1 MKRSILAFALMFCL
15 TNTAWSE
22 TPTVSIETQ
31 YAPNELEHRDFFSI
45 SLAKHFTDDDSPY
58 SWPAHVYAQ
67 LSAAGFSNTANSN
80 NEDLRN
86 VFVGIGAEYHSRV
99 SPYIEAGLSA
109 DVFML
114 AFADLIIDDLT
125 DTDCIE
131 RDNCLASKSHGDS
144 YLTFGARIFVS
155 KNFTVGAFVQHI
167 YFDNSDTDGYTIYK
181 VTGTNIRVLF

>member
-31 YAPNELEHRDFFSI
+31 YAPNELEYRDFFSI
-45 SLAKHFTDDDSPY
+45 SLATHLPDDPSY
-58 SWPAHVYAQ
+58 SWPGHIYVQ
-67 LSAAGFSNTANSN
+67 LNATGFSNTADSN
-80 NEDLRN
+80 NENLRN

-99 SPYIEAGLSA
+99 LPYIEAGLSA
-109 DVFML
+109 DVFIL
-114 AFADLIIDDLT
+114 AFADLIIDKLT
-125 DTDCIE
+125 VSNCIE
-131 RDNCLASKSHGDS
+131 RDDCLASKSHGDA

-155 KNFTVGAFVQHI
+155 KNFTIGAFVQRI
-167 YFDNSDTDGYTIYK
+167 DFDNPDTDGYTTYK